1 MVIQDKKVWSILW
14 FRNDDDKGGALAE
27 AVAKCGKDEI
37 VVHSHTNNYPRL
49 YAHIS
54 PKQMLTLV
62 EKNRGIFECLSH
74 YPKKVYFDID
84 CKKKEMGEK
93 FDEYHKFNKEY
104 LEDCCDIIGDHF
116 PNADLAISG
125 SITDDAISFHITLT
139 NYVIQNKEQLEMMK
153 HIIKEMKVKEPTFD
167 GKVYTRN
174 RFMKAVNQSKPNDA
188 RVQYILKN
196 HDMKEHLIT
205 CFFNENPLPFPE
217 PKPQVLENIKVEQ
230 ARKPIDFLT
239 DLPKLDKIEMTEVK
253 KHLLEEYELEQMTPS
268 QMLTLMPCSKE
279 FAHSH
284 TWRMCRFAYYN
295 NIPIEEFIAWYRQKN
310 DDQESINKYTQIHYP
325 NAHKY
330 ANPSIQQI
338 QKILIKYY
346 PKLAKDIHYRKFSN
360 TFELPTDKIQKVET
374 ISQELYDHAEC
385 VIFNVG
391 MGGGKTHQ
399 TIEYLSCEP
408 SFCWV
413 CPNRALAHN
422 TEKRLVDKHID
433 VAHYERFNKKEKDDG
448 CFNNINRLIIVAN
461 SLHYIKQ
468 KTYNT
473 IVIDEIE
480 TLLDKWEGSFINND
494 GHKLA
499 SWNAF
504 INIFKNAKK
513 IILLD
518 AFITTKTIAF
528 LESIG
533 IINYTI
539 FERKVEPTTRNIHY
553 HSSWDKMVKMIMDDL
568 KSKKKVFIFYPYKDG
583 TDKYMSMVSFANMLE
598 LACDVKGSFYNA
610 DVDDKKKEDV
620 KDVNFSWC
628 NKNFII
634 TNNMITCGVNYDTDE
649 PSEQFDKKYI
659 FVASMNSPRDIIQV
673 SYRARALKDNMI
685 NVCFLGRM
693 MQNNIWEDDTN
704 SVMNNCPIYKSLY
717 NNILTEKKSP
727 LRKTFTLFANKAHY
741 TQHTEKKSEV
751 DDALTKEIQELS
763 EKYNIDFDFSKVEN
777 IDHSYA
783 EVIRQKTIIHDA
795 TMLEKVMLKK
805 YHFVANFTEA
815 SQSLIFD
822 EQEGTTYISYLW
834 NNNLIKFVDKIFEN
848 ADKKESVFKTL
859 QTHYGWDTIFPNKVD
874 KRMKMTDELKEQ
886 FFKEFQYKFCSMKSK
901 LPHLLTITYNGYF
914 GKDIIQRTYDSI
926 DKLNKNVN
934 YSIDHSIITPMYKFC
949 IDNRFNLE
957 KHLEEQKQEHEASL
971 ICLLEDEDDA

>member
-1 MVIQDKKVWSILW
+1 MVIQDKKVWGILW
-14 FRNDDDKGGALAE
+14 YRNDDDKGGALAQT
-27 AVAKCGKDEI
+27 VANCGKDEI
-37 VVHSHTNNYPRL
+37 VVHSHTNNHPRL
-49 YAHIS
+49 YAHIT

-62 EKNRGIFECLSH
+62 EKNRGIYECLSH

-84 CKKKEMGEK
+84 CKRKELGDK
-93 FDEYHKFNKEY
+93 FNEYHTFNKEY

-116 PNADLAISG
+116 KNADLAISG

-139 NYVIQNKEQLEMMK
+139 NYVIQNKEQLAMLK
-153 HIIKEMKVKEPTFD
+153 QIVTCMKVLEPTFD

-174 RFMKAVNQSKPNDA
+174 RFMKAVNQTKPNDT
-188 RVQYILKN
+188 RVQSILKN
-196 HDMKEHLIT
+196 TNIKDHLIT

-217 PKPQVLENIKVEQ
+217 PKEEVLEKIKVEQ
-230 ARKPIDFLT
+230 AKKSINILNDY
-239 DLPKLDKIEMTEVK
+239 PKLSSIEMTDAK
-253 KHLLEEYELEQMTPS
+253 KHILEEYELEQMTPS
-268 QMLTLMPCSKE
+268 QMLQLMPLTKE
-279 FAHSH
+279 FPHSH

-295 NIPIEEFIAWYRQKN
+295 NIPIEEFIAWYRQKH

-330 ANPSIQQI
+330 VEPSIQQI
-338 QKILIKYY
+338 QKLLIYYY
-346 PKLAKDIHYRKFSN
+346 PKLVKDIHYRRFTD
-360 TFELPTDKIQKVET
+360 TFELPDKIHKVDT
-374 ISQELYDHAEC
+374 ISQQLYNIDKC

-399 TIEYLSCEP
+399 TIEYLSSEP

-422 TEKRLVDKHID
+422 TEKRLVDKQID
-433 VAHYERFNKKEKDDG
+433 VAHYERFTKKEKDDG
-448 CFNNINRLIIVAN
+448 CFNNLNRLIIVAN

-480 TLLDKWEGSFINND
+480 TMLDKWEGSFINNN

-504 INIFKNAKK
+504 INIFRNAKK

-518 AFITTKTIAF
+518 AFITTKTISF

-533 IINYTI
+533 VADYTI
-539 FERKVEPTTRNIHY
+539 VERKIEPVTRNIHY
-553 HSSWDKMVKMIMDDL
+553 YSSWDIMVKMIMEDL
-568 KSKKKVFIFYPYKDG
+568 KAEKKVFIFYPYKDG
-583 TDKYMSMVSFANMLE
+583 TDKYLSMVSFANMLE
-598 LACDVKGSFYNA
+598 LSCNVKGSFYNA

-673 SYRARALKDNMI
+673 SYRARALKDNVI

-693 MQNNIWEDDTN
+693 LQNNIWEDDTKT
-704 SVMNNCPIYKSLY
+704 VMGDCPIYKSLY
-717 NNILTEKKSP
+717 NKILIEKKSP
-727 LRKTFTLFANKAHY
+727 LRKTFTFFANKAHY
-741 TQHTEKKSEV
+741 IQHTEKKCEV
-751 DDALTKEIQELS
+751 TDAITQEIQDLQK
-763 EKYNIDFDFSKVEN
+763 KYNIDFDFTQVEN

-783 EVIRQKTIIHDA
+783 EVINQKSIIHEA
-795 TMLEKVMLKK
+795 TMYEKVMLKK
-805 YHFVANFTEA
+805 YHFLANFTEA
-815 SQSLIFD
+815 SHSLIFEED
-822 EQEGTTYISYLW
+822 TTYVSHLW

-848 ADKKESVFKTL
+848 ADKKESIFKTL
-859 QTHYGWDTIFPNKVD
+859 QDTYGWDTIFPIKVD
-874 KRMKMTDELKEQ
+874 LKMKITDTIKQQ
-886 FFKEFQYKFCSMKSK
+886 FFKEFQYKFCSMKSH

-914 GKDIIQRTYDSI
+914 GKDIIQRSYQGSG
-926 DKLNKNVN
+926 DKKNVV
-934 YSIDHSIITPMYKFC
+934 YSVDHSIITPMYKFC
-949 IDNRFNLE
+949 MDNRFNFE
-957 KHLEEQKQEHEASL
+957 KHQEQQKQEYDASL
-971 ICLLEDEDDA
+971 LCLLDDEDAYA

>member
-14 FRNDDDKGGALAE
+14 YRNDSASGALAQ
-27 AVAKCGKDEI
+27 AVADCGKDEI
-37 VVHSHTNNYPRL
+37 VVHSHTNNHPRL
-49 YAHIS
+49 YAHIT
-54 PKQMLTLV
+54 PKQMLKLLETN
-62 EKNRGIFECLSH
+62 KGIFECLSH

-84 CKKKEMGEK
+84 CKRKEMGDK
-93 FDEYHKFNKEY
+93 FNEYHTFNKEF

-116 PNADLAISG
+116 RNADLAISG
-125 SITDDAISFHITLT
+125 SITGDAISFHITLT

-153 HIIKEMKVKEPTFD
+153 HIVKEMKTKEPTFD
-167 GKVYTRN
+167 DKVYTRN
-174 RFMKAVNQSKPNDA
+174 RFMKAVNQTKPNDP
-188 RVQYILKN
+188 RVQCIIKN

-217 PKPQVLENIKVEQ
+217 PKPEVLENIRVEQ
-230 ARKPIDFLT
+230 AKKPIDFLT
-239 DLPKLDKIEMTEVK
+239 DLPKLDKIVLDEVK
-253 KHLLEEYELEQMTPS
+253 KHLLQEYELEQMTPS
-268 QMLTLMPCSKE
+268 QLLQLMPQGKE
-279 FAHSH
+279 FPHSH
-284 TWRMCRFAYYN
+284 SWRMCRFAYYN
-295 NIPIEEFIAWYRQKN
+295 GIPVEEFIAWYRQKN

-330 ANPSIQQI
+330 AEPSIQQI

-346 PKLAKDIHYRKFSN
+346 PKLVKDIHYRRFTD
-360 TFELPTDKIQKVET
+360 TFELPTDKIQKVDT
-374 ISQELYDHAEC
+374 ISQELYSRGVDKC

-399 TIEYLSCEP
+399 TIEYLSSEP

-422 TEKRLVDKHID
+422 TDKRLVDKNID
-433 VAHYERFNKKEKDDG
+433 VAHYERFTKKEKDDG
-448 CFNNINRLIIVAN
+448 CFDTISRLIIVAN

-468 KTYNT
+468 KTYHT

-480 TLLDKWEGSFINND
+480 TLLDKWEGSFINEGGN
-494 GHKLA
+494 KLA

-518 AFITTKTIAF
+518 AFITTKTISF
-528 LESIG
+528 LESVG
-533 IINYTI
+533 IPNYTI

-553 HSSWDKMVKMIMDDL
+553 YSSFDVMVKMIMEDL

-583 TDKYMSMVSFANMLE
+583 TEKYMSMVSFANMLE

-610 DVDDKKKEDV
+610 DVDDKKKAEV

-649 PSEQFDKKYI
+649 PSQQFDKKYL

-673 SYRARALKDNMI
+673 SYRARALKDNAI

-693 MQNNIWEDDTN
+693 MQNNIWEDDTK
-704 SVMNNCPIYKSLY
+704 SVMADCPIYRSLY
-717 NNILTEKKSP
+717 DTILTEKKSP
-727 LRKTFTLFANKAHY
+727 LRKTFAFFCNKAHY
-741 TQHTEKKSEV
+741 TQHTEKKCEI
-751 DDALTKEIQELS
+751 DDALTKEIQELK
-763 EKYNIDFDFSKVEN
+763 EKYNIDFDFTKVEN

-783 EVIRQKTIIHDA
+783 EIIRQKTICHDA
-795 TMLEKVMLKK
+795 TMYEKVMLKK
-805 YHFVANFTEA
+805 YHFLSNFTET
-815 SQSLIFD
+815 SHSLIFD
-822 EQEGTTYISYLW
+822 DQEGTTFTSFLW

-848 ADKKESVFKTL
+848 ADKKESVFKAL
-859 QTHYGWDTIFPNKVD
+859 QTHYGWDTIFPLKVD
-874 KRMKMTDELKEQ
+874 KRMKMTDALKEQ

-914 GKDIIQRTYDSI
+914 GKDIIQRTYDDS
-926 DKLNKNVN
+926 KNVN

-949 IDNRFNLE
+949 VDNRFNLE
-957 KHLEEQKQEHEASL
+957 KHQEEQKQQHEASL
-971 ICLLEDEDDA
+971 LCLLDDDEE

>member
-1 MVIQDKKVWSILW
+1 MVIQDINAWKVSW
-14 FRNDDDKGGALAE
+14 FRNNAPLFSGAMAE
-27 AVAKCGKDEI
+27 AIATCGKDE
-37 VVHSHTNNYPRL
+37 VVVVSTTNKYPRL

-54 PKQMLTLV
+54 PKQLLTLV
-62 EKNRGIFECLSH
+62 EKNRGIYEILSH

-84 CKKKEMGEK
+84 CKQKDMGEEK
-93 FDEYHKFNKEY
+93 FKNYRHCGLDLLDKCGK
-104 LEDCCDIIGDHF
+104 IIEDHF

-125 SITDDAISFHITLT
+125 SMNENSISFHITLT
-139 NYVIQNKEQLEMMK
+139 NYVIQNKEQLAMLKQIVTDMK
-153 HIIKEMKVKEPTFD
+153 EKEETFD
-167 GKVYTRN
+167 IKIYDRN
-174 RFMKAVNQSKPNDA
+174 RQMKAINQTKPNDT
-188 RVQYILKN
+188 RVQSILKN
-196 HDMKEHLIT
+196 TNMKDHLIT

-217 PKPQVLENIKVEQ
+217 PKPQVLEKIKVIQ
-230 ARKPIDFLT
+230 SKKSINILNDY
-239 DLPKLDKIEMTEVK
+239 PKLSSIEMTEVK
-253 KHLLEEYELEQMTPS
+253 KHILEEYELENMTPS
-268 QMLTLMPCSKE
+268 QMLTLMPLTKE
-279 FAHSH
+279 FPHSH

-295 NIPIEEFIAWYRQKN
+295 NIPVEEFLTWYRQKH

-330 ANPSIQQI
+330 AEPSIQQI
-338 QKILIKYY
+338 QKLLIHYY
-346 PKLAKDIHYRKFSN
+346 PKLVKDIHYRRFTD
-360 TFELPTDKIQKVET
+360 TFELPDKIQKIDT
-374 ISQELYDHAEC
+374 ISQECYDTKGKC

-422 TEKRLVDKHID
+422 TEKRLVDKDID
-433 VAHYERFNKKEKDDG
+433 VAHYERFTKKEKDDG

-480 TLLDKWEGSFINND
+480 TMLDKWEGSFINNN
-494 GHKLA
+494 GNKLA

-504 INIFKNAKK
+504 INIFKNSKK

-518 AFITTKTIAF
+518 AFITTKTISF

-533 IINYTI
+533 VADYTI
-539 FERKVEPTTRNIHY
+539 FERKVEPVTRNIHY
-553 HSSWDKMVKMIMDDL
+553 YSSWDIMVKMIMEDL
-568 KSKKKVFIFYPYKDG
+568 KAEKKVFIFYPYKDG
-583 TDKYMSMVSFANMLE
+583 TDKYLSMVSFANMLE
-598 LACDVKGSFYNA
+598 LSCNVKGSFYNA

-693 MQNNIWEDDTN
+693 LQNNIWEDDTK
-704 SVMNNCPIYKSLY
+704 SVMGDCPIYKSLY
-717 NNILTEKKSP
+717 NKILIEKKSP
-727 LRKTFTLFANKAHY
+727 LRKTFTFFANKAHY
-741 TQHTEKKSEV
+741 IQHTEKKSEV
-751 DDALTKEIQELS
+751 TDAITKEIQDLQ
-763 EKYNIDFDFSKVEN
+763 EKYNIDFDFTQVEN

-783 EVIRQKTIIHDA
+783 EVINQKSIIHEA
-795 TMLEKVMLKK
+795 TMYEKVMLKK
-805 YHFVANFTEA
+805 YHFLANFTEA

-822 EQEGTTYISYLW
+822 EQESTTYVSYLW

-848 ADKKESVFKTL
+848 ADKKTSIFKTL
-859 QTHYGWDTIFPNKVD
+859 QDTYGWDTIFPIKVD
-874 KRMKMTDELKEQ
+874 LKMKMTDTIKEQ
-886 FFKEFQYKFCSMKSK
+886 FFKEFQYKFCSMKSH

-914 GKDIIQRTYDSI
+914 GKDIIQRSYQGVE
-926 DKLNKNVN
+926 KKNVV

-949 IDNRFNLE
+949 MDNRFNLE
-957 KHLEEQKQEHEASL
+957 KYKEEQKQEYDASL
-971 ICLLEDEDDA
+971 LCLLDDEDA